1 MPATLT
7 KIGNKGKKS
16 IEIVETLSARVCACA
31 CAISEGSDSFYP
43 GSQIDLFS
51 ERNHSIFYITVSI
64 KLWFSIR
71 LSYLLKETL
80 TLGQFVPLHQK
91 HN

>member
-16 IEIVETLSARVCACA
+16 IEIEETLSARVCACV
-31 CAISEGSDSFYP
+31 ISEGSDSFYP

-51 ERNHSIFYITVSI
+51 ERNHSIFYI
-64 KLWFSIR
+64 K
-71 LSYLLKETL
+71 Y
-80 TLGQFVPLHQK
+80 
-91 HN
+91 